1 MDARTVPYDLQAER
15 ATLGAILLDAT
26 MVERVADW
34 LPPAAFYL
42 EKHDWIY
49 GAMLACYARREP
61 PDLTTVAAELRRRD
75 EATPGGQTSSRLD
88 LVGGIAELMD
98 LTQATSEPYRVEHYA
113 RIVERTA
120 VLRRLIEAG
129 GEIAALGFD
138 ATREVRDTLDAAEE
152 RLHAVTREQAGDGF
166 VSIAAAVQSRAQ
178 QYGDVLD
185 GETPPGIDTGIRSLD
200 DLLGGLKPGQLIAI
214 GARPGVGK
222 TALLLSMARHQAKR
236 LGRHVAIFSL
246 EMSREE
252 LVDRLV
258 AMETGYDLAAIRN
271 HRVRGPQAEG
281 PLFAAYGTVGAW
293 SISIDDTPGVGISVL
308 RARARALHRRSP
320 LACLFVDY
328 LQLIGWGAND
338 RNENEALTVIS
349 KGLKAL
355 ARELDI
361 PVVTLAQLNRNV
373 EGRSSHVP
381 TLADFRGSGSV
392 EQDADVVIFPYRDEL
407 YDGESQKSGTAELH
421 IAKQRNG
428 PRGVAPCQFDARRAL
443 FCDLETRREEPRAYG
458 RADAA

>member
-1 MDARTVPYDLQAER
+1 MERSVPYDLQAER

-34 LPPAAFYL
+34 LTPSAFHL
-42 EKHDWIY
+42 QRHDY
-49 GAMLACYARREP
+49 VFGAMLACYARREP
-61 PDLTTVAAELRRRD
+61 PDLTTVAAELRRH
-75 EATPGGQTSSRLD
+75 EEGASSRLEAI
-88 LVGGIAELMD
+88 GGLAYLMD
-98 LTQATSEPYRVEHYA
+98 LTTATNEPYRVEAYA
-113 RIVERTA
+113 RTVERTA
-120 VLRRLIEAG
+120 KLRQLIEAG

-138 ATREVRDTLDAAEE
+138 ESSDLRDTLDAAEQ
-152 RLHAVTREQAGDGF
+152 RLHAVTRNHAGDGF
-166 VSIAAAVQSRAQ
+166 VSIAAAVQTRAQ
-178 QYGDVLD
+178 QYADVLD
-185 GETPPGIDTGIRSLD
+185 GEAPPGITTGLRSLD
-200 DLLGGLKPGQLIAI
+200 ALLGGFKPGQLVAV

-222 TALLLSMARHQAKR
+222 TALLLSIARYQAKT
-236 LGRHVAIFSL
+236 LGQRVGVFSL

-258 AMETGYDLAAIRN
+258 AMETGYDLADIRN
-271 HRVRGPQAEG
+271 HRVRGPAAEG
-281 PLFAAYGTVGAW
+281 PLYSAFGEVGSW
-293 SISIDDTPGVGISVL
+293 PVDIDDTPGIPIATL

-320 LACLFVDY
+320 LGCLFVDY

-355 ARELDI
+355 ARELEI
-361 PVVTLAQLNRNV
+361 PIVTLAQLNRNV

-392 EQDADVVIFPYRDEL
+392 EQDADVVIFPYREEMHER
-407 YDGESQKSGTAELH
+407 ESAASGTAELH

-428 PRGVAPCQFDARRAL
+428 PRGVAACRFDAARAL
-443 FCDLETRREEPRAYG
+443 FCNLDERQKEARAYG

>member
-1 MDARTVPYDLQAER
+1 MDRAVPYDLQAER

-34 LPPAAFYL
+34 LAPSAFHL
-42 EKHDWIY
+42 QKHDFIY

-61 PDLTTVAAELRRRD
+61 PDLTTVAAELRRH
-75 EATPGGQTSSRLD
+75 EEGECSRLEA
-88 LVGGIAELMD
+88 VGGLAALMD
-98 LTQATSEPYRVEHYA
+98 LTHATSEPYRVETYA
-113 RIVERTA
+113 RTVERTFR
-120 VLRRLIEAG
+120 LRRLIEAG

-138 ATREVRDTLDAAEE
+138 ESADLRDTLDAAEQ
-152 RLHAVTREQAGDGF
+152 RLHAVTRDHAGDGF
-166 VSIAAAVQSRAQ
+166 VSIAVAVQARAQ

-185 GETPPGIDTGIRSLD
+185 GEVPPGIASGLRELD
-200 DLLGGLKPGQLIAI
+200 ELIGGFKPGQLIAI

-222 TALLLSMARHQAKR
+222 TALLQSVGRYQAKV

-252 LVDRLV
+252 LVDRFV

-271 HRVRGPQAEG
+271 HRIRGPQAEG
-281 PLFAAYGTVGAW
+281 PLYAAFGEVGTWPV
-293 SISIDDTPGVGISVL
+293 SIDDTPGLPIATL
-308 RARARALHRRSP
+308 RARARALHRRTP
-320 LACLFVDY
+320 LGCLFVDY
-328 LQLIGWGAND
+328 LQLIGWGPND

-355 ARELDI
+355 ARELEI

-373 EGRSSHVP
+373 ERRSSYVP

-392 EQDADVVIFPYRDEL
+392 EQDADVVIFPYREEMHER
-407 YDGESQKSGTAELH
+407 ESDKIGIAELH
-421 IAKQRNG
+421 VAKQRNG
-428 PRGVAPCQFDARRAL
+428 PRGVAACRFDAARAM
-443 FCDLETRREEPRAYG
+443 FCNLDERQREVRAYG